1 MSKFDELMSVLKKN
15 IVFVQTHNYPD
26 QDALATAQGLKTLIE
41 SRGKQAIIC
50 YKGQID
56 KYNTIKMIELL
67 NIEVVPADSIEFR
80 DDDEIILV
88 DCQKGNINVKGYC
101 GHQIACID
109 HHKLDTASSYLFRDI
124 RPNVGACSS
133 IITEY
138 LIENNVHIDY
148 ALATVLAYGIRMDT
162 NLLSRNVSDLD
173 IDMYSYLY
181 KLSNKKLL
189 RKLDVCTLRI
199 KDLDSYYNAITNLK
213 IYDHVAFVNVGA
225 NCSES
230 TLGQVC
236 DFLITLKELEFIVVH
251 SYRDGGIK
259 FSVRSEDPRLD
270 AAEIIKHALSD
281 SGDGGGHAT
290 MAAGFIPDIQNA
302 ASAVTISLLIEER
315 FLEIIGQILKIP
327 NFSKINKSGKSK
339 SKKGRH
345 LLPSVTFADNQ

>member
-1 MSKFDELMSVLKKN
+1 MSVIKKN
-15 IVFVQTHNYPD
+15 IVFIQTHNYPD

-41 SRGKQAIIC
+41 SRGKQALIC

-67 NIEVVPADSIEFR
+67 DIEVVPADSIDFR

-109 HHKLDTASSYLFRDI
+109 HHKIDDTSSYLFYDI
-124 RPNVGACSS
+124 RPNVGSCSS
-133 IITEY
+133 IIAEY
-138 LIENNVHIDY
+138 LINNKVYIDRN
-148 ALATVLAYGIRMDT
+148 LATALSYGIRMDT

-173 IDMYSYLY
+173 IDMYCYLY
-181 KLSNKKLL
+181 KLSNKNLL
-189 RKLDVCTLRI
+189 RKLDVCTLKL

-213 IYDHVAFVNVGA
+213 VYDHIAFVNIGA

-230 TLGQVC
+230 TLAQIC
-236 DFLITLKELEFIVVH
+236 DFLITLRELEFIVVH

-270 AAEIIKHALSD
+270 AAEIIKRALTD

-290 MAAGFIPDIQNA
+290 MAAGFIPDIHNIN
-302 ASAVTISLLIEER
+302 SATTISLLIEER
-315 FLEIIGQILKIP
+315 FLEIISNLLKIP
-327 NFSKINKSGKSK
+327 NILKNSKITKIKP
-339 SKKGRH
+339 KKGRH
-345 LLPSVTFADNQ
+345 LLPSVSLIDNHS